1 MKKLNENDY
10 EIFTSDNLD
19 EFKKATEKY
28 LKTMVDLKL
37 N

>member
-1 MKKLNENDY
+1 MNEKDY
-10 EIFTSDNLD
+10 YIFTSDNLD
-19 EFKKATEKY
+19 EFKQATEKY